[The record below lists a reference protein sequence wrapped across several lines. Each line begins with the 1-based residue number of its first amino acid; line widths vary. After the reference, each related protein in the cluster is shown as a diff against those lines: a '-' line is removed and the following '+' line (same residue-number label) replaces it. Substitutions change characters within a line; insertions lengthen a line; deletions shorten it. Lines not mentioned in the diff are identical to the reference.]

1 MLEIAVAEVKAK
13 LDAGEP
19 VHLLDVREPEEIAI
33 CSLPGAESIPMM
45 QLFTGLKRTEAAPD
59 AAVVV
64 VCHHGI
70 RSLEAARLLQ
80 MQGFTNVKSMAG
92 GIDAWAEESDPSMTR
107 Y

>member
-1 MLEIAVAEVKAK
+1 MLEITVAEVKEK

-59 AAVVV
+59 SLIVVL
-64 VCHHGI
+64 CHHGV
-70 RSLEAARLLQ
+70 RSLEATRLLQ
-80 MQGFTNVKSMAG
+80 MQGFANVKSMAG
-92 GIDAWAEESDPSMTR
+92 GIDAWAEQIDPAMTR